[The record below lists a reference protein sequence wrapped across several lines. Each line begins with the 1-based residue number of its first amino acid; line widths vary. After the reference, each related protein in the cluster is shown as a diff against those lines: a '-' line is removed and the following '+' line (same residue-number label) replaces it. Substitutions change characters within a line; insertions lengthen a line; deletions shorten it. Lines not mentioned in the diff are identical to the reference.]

1 MGGGASPGWP
11 TRLDRDLASREEA
24 LSRAE
29 SIAPD
34 WIEVG
39 GFVGLGN
46 RRTALLDNAAPAPGR
61 LLGSAGSRKR
71 ARVYRTA
78 RALPL
83 LEEWS
88 DCWMLSSLAYPTYRW
103 LWLSN
108 LAASAGR
115 WALVLVLSA
124 QLLQITHS
132 SFWVGFGLFLTQGP
146 VILLAPYSGV
156 LADRF
161 DRRTLNVIAAS
172 LSGVTTGIFAILSW
186 LGFASLSTILTLS
199 VLFGLSFVF
208 QMTLRSTLV
217 PSLVPPDKL
226 LNAVSL
232 FQVGTQG
239 AQFLGPLLATP
250 LLVRGGP
257 AAAWTFCAFL
267 YGTAAVLS
275 VFVGERRLPQRQDAG
290 GHRLRASFKY
300 LRARPLAWTAIW
312 AVALHCSLTMAYQGT
327 LPMFVSTDL
336 REGPANYGLLL
347 STIGLGAVAG
357 SLSLARFADS
367 RYRPALFGLSLV
379 GSGVS
384 LSIMGGAPSIAVAV
398 VSGFFVGSTQ
408 AMFMSMTLA
417 LIQSKVE
424 DEFRGRA
431 TSFYQLITLA
441 PMALVGWGMGGLA
454 DVTEPRPL
462 MVVSGLLFVV
472 VMVAFAV
479 LSPQLRRL
487 FTAAGWRPSPILGHD
502 ADVLSLSIP

>member
-1 MGGGASPGWP
+1 
-11 TRLDRDLASREEA
+11 
-24 LSRAE
+24 
-29 SIAPD
+29 
-34 WIEVG
+34 
-39 GFVGLGN
+39 
-46 RRTALLDNAAPAPGR
+46 
-61 LLGSAGSRKR
+61 
-71 ARVYRTA
+71 
-78 RALPL
+78 
-83 LEEWS
+83 
-88 DCWMLSSLAYPTYRW
+88 MLSSFAYPTYRW

-108 LAASAGR
+108 LSASAGR

-172 LSGVTTGIFAILSW
+172 LSATATTVFAILSW
-186 LGFASLSTILTLS
+186 LNLASLTTMLTLS

-217 PSLVPPDKL
+217 PSLVPPEQL

-239 AQFLGPLLATP
+239 AQFLGPVLATL
-250 LLVRGGP
+250 LLVKGGP
-257 AAAWTFCAFL
+257 AAAWAFCALL
-267 YGTAAVLS
+267 YAAAAVLS
-275 VFVGERRLPQRQDAG
+275 AFVGERRAPQHQDVGAR
-290 GHRLRASFKY
+290 RLRASFKY

-327 LPMFVSTDL
+327 LPMFVSMDL
-336 REGPANYGLLL
+336 REGPSSYGLLL

-357 SLSLARFADS
+357 SLALARFSDS
-367 RYRPALFGLSLV
+367 RYRPMLFGLSLV

-384 LSIMGGAPSIAVAV
+384 LSIMGASPTIALAV
-398 VSGFFVGSTQ
+398 TAGFFVGSTQ

-417 LIQSKVE
+417 LIQSTVE

-462 MVVSGLLFVV
+462 MIVSGLVFVV
-472 VMVAFAV
+472 IMAA
-479 LSPQLRRL
+479 LGLRSPQLRRL
-487 FTAAGWRPSPILGHD
+487 FDAASWRPGALVVRD
-502 ADVLSLSIP
+502 AEVLSLTTP

>member
-1 MGGGASPGWP
+1 LPP
-11 TRLDRDLASREEA
+11 VKRA

-29 SIAPD
+29 SIAQD

-46 RRTALLDNAAPAPGR
+46 RRTALLLDNAAPAPGR

-172 LSGVTTGIFAILSW
+172 LSM
-186 LGFASLSTILTLS
+186 ILTLS

-250 LLVRGGP
+250 FLVRGGP
-257 AAAWTFCAFL
+257 AAAWPFCAFL

-336 REGPANYGLLL
+336 REGAANYGLLL

-487 FTAAGWRPSPILGHD
+487 FTAAGWRPCPILVND

>member
-1 MGGGASPGWP
+1 
-11 TRLDRDLASREEA
+11 
-24 LSRAE
+24 
-29 SIAPD
+29 
-34 WIEVG
+34 
-39 GFVGLGN
+39 
-46 RRTALLDNAAPAPGR
+46 
-61 LLGSAGSRKR
+61 
-71 ARVYRTA
+71 
-78 RALPL
+78 
-83 LEEWS
+83 
-88 DCWMLSSLAYPTYRW
+88 MLSSFAYPTYRW

-115 WALVLVLSA
+115 WALVLILSA

-132 SFWVGFGLFLTQGP
+132 SFWVGLGLFLTQGP

-172 LSGVTTGIFAILSW
+172 LSAVTTGVFAILSW
-186 LGFASLSTILTLS
+186 LHLASLPAMLALS

-217 PSLVPPDKL
+217 PSLVPPDRL

-239 AQFLGPLLATP
+239 AQFLGPVVATP
-250 LLVRGGP
+250 VLVQGGP
-257 AAAWTFCAFL
+257 AAAWAFCASL
-267 YGTAAVLS
+267 YAAAAVLS
-275 VFVGERRLPQRQDAG
+275 AFVGERRVAQSQQAG
-290 GHRLRASFKY
+290 GHRLRVSFRY
-300 LRARPLAWTAIW
+300 LRSRPLAWTAIW

-327 LPMFVSTDL
+327 LPMFVSMDL
-336 REGPANYGLLL
+336 RAGPASYGLLL
-347 STIGLGAVAG
+347 ATIGLGAMAG
-357 SLSLARFADS
+357 SLALARFSDS

-384 LSIMGGAPSIAVAV
+384 LSVMGGAPSVAVAV
-398 VSGFFVGSTQ
+398 ASGFFVGSTQ

-417 LIQSKVE
+417 LIQSTVE

-462 MVVSGLLFVV
+462 MVVSGLLFVIGAA
-472 VMVAFAV
+472 AFVV

-487 FTAAGWRPSPILGHD
+487 FSAASWRPGPVLAAD
-502 ADVLSLSIP
+502 ADVLSLSTP

>member
-1 MGGGASPGWP
+1 
-11 TRLDRDLASREEA
+11 
-24 LSRAE
+24 
-29 SIAPD
+29 
-34 WIEVG
+34 
-39 GFVGLGN
+39 
-46 RRTALLDNAAPAPGR
+46 
-61 LLGSAGSRKR
+61 
-71 ARVYRTA
+71 
-78 RALPL
+78 
-83 LEEWS
+83 
-88 DCWMLSSLAYPTYRW
+88 MLSSLAYPTYRW

-161 DRRTLNVIAAS
+161 DRRALNVIAAS
-172 LSGVTTGIFAILSW
+172 LSAVTTAVFAILSL
-186 LGFASLSTILTLS
+186 LGLASLPAILTLS
-199 VLFGLSFVF
+199 VVFGLSFVF

-217 PSLVPPDKL
+217 PSLVPPEKL

-239 AQFLGPLLATP
+239 AQFLGPVLATP
-250 LLVRGGP
+250 MLVWRGP
-257 AAAWTFCAFL
+257 AAAWSFCSLL

-275 VFVGERRLPQRQDAG
+275 VFVGERRVPRRQDAG
-290 GHRLRASFKY
+290 GHRLRASLKY
-300 LRARPLAWTAIW
+300 LRARSLAWIAIW

-327 LPMFVSTDL
+327 LPMFVSMDL
-336 REGPANYGLLL
+336 RQGPASYGLLL
-347 STIGLGAVAG
+347 STIGLGAVVG
-357 SLSLARFADS
+357 SLALARFSDS

-384 LSIMGGAPSIAVAV
+384 LSVMGGAPSVAVAV
-398 VSGFFVGSTQ
+398 VAGFFVGSTQ

-454 DVTEPRPL
+454 DITEPRPL

-472 VMVAFAV
+472 VMAVFAV
-479 LSPQLRRL
+479 LSPELRRL
-487 FTAAGWRPSPILGHD
+487 FSAASWRPSPQLLHD
-502 ADVLSLSIP
+502 ADLLPLGAP